1 MTHSPNKKTPQ
12 TNVKKLTLLAVYA
25 TIALTIFTAESFL
38 PPLVPLPGV
47 KLGLSNIVTLWL
59 LMHTKA
65 RDALWVL
72 LARIVLSSFFAGQ
85 MISLLYSLTGG
96 IFCFAAMA
104 LLFRILGS
112 KYIVFISIFGA
123 LFHNLGQ
130 IIIAICIT
138 QLPSMAAYLPVLAI
152 SGVATGAFTGLC
164 AFYLKRHLPPKIAW
178 PM

>member
-85 MISLLYSLTGG
+85 MISLLYSLAGG
-96 IFCFAAMA
+96 LFCFAAMA
-104 LLFRILGS
+104 LLFRVLGS

-130 IIIAICIT
+130 IVIAICIT

-152 SGVATGAFTGLC
+152 SGVATGTFTGLC
-164 AFYLKRHLPPKIAW
+164 AFYLKRHLPPKTAW